1 MYVAT
6 WVDKAEMRDRT
17 ISQLGSVREVM
28 ELAGNHLFEAQF
40 SRRSPAEFQGNGQR
54 SRSWDREWPG
64 MKISPVVFSVENK
77 EQTMYCLAA
86 VELVRS
92 VGIVQRDVK

>member
-28 ELAGNHLFEAQF
+28 ELAGNHLFEA
-40 SRRSPAEFQGNGQR
+40 RRLDASIDGKLFQL
-54 SRSWDREWPG
+54 S
-64 MKISPVVFSVENK
+64 
-77 EQTMYCLAA
+77 
-86 VELVRS
+86 
-92 VGIVQRDVK
+92 